1 MAAVDLGRSS
11 GRVMLGRVGPD
22 ELRLDAVHRFP
33 NDPVRT
39 LDGLHW
45 NILELYRNV
54 LLGLRQAYAAAPGLA
69 SIGIDSWA
77 VDYALVR
84 NGRMINNPYHYRDE
98 RTAPRRGSGA
108 PNHRPGRLYAA
119 NGLQFLPFNTLYQ
132 LAVDAEAGL
141 LDDEARSRCCIP
153 DLLAYWLT
161 GERVAERTN
170 ASTTGSGRIPLRAT
184 GTPG

>member
-1 MAAVDLGRSS
+1 MVAAVDLGASS

-54 LLGLRQAYAAAPGLA
+54 LLGLRQAYAAEPGLA

-77 VDYALVR
+77 VDYAA
-84 NGRMINNPYHYRDE
+84 GPPTDACSPT
-98 RTAPRRGSGA
+98 RT
-108 PNHRPGRLYAA
+108 
-119 NGLQFLPFNTLYQ
+119 
-132 LAVDAEAGL
+132 
-141 LDDEARSRCCIP
+141 
-153 DLLAYWLT
+153 
-161 GERVAERTN
+161 
-170 ASTTGSGRIPLRAT
+170 TTGTSGPRT
-184 GTPG
+184 V